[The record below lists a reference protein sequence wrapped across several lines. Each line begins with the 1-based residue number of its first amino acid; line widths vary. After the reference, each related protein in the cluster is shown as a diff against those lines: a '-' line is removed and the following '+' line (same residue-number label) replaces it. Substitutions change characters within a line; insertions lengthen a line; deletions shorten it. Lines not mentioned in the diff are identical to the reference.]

1 MKKRDTISSLGAA
14 FFALCLFCSCA
25 AGSAGGRL
33 DGVWMET
40 EQFGNHPRTVLH
52 FKGKTLRFEN
62 LFGAS
67 DTVEYR
73 VKEKD
78 DDGVTIGI
86 EYTHMVKKPG
96 GRMVERTERREF
108 LLHLE
113 NGRPILSEKEFEADG
128 RGPIIMSEYLR
139 KEDFVDGF
147 RSERKRRLNDR
158 PAAPT
163 MMRE

>member
-1 MKKRDTISSLGAA
+1 MKKRETLSSLGAA

-78 DDGVTIGI
+78 ADGVTIESYENEDVPQGTVSMRI
-86 EYTHMVKKPG
+86 PRADTVLMDGEGESTYSH
-96 GRMVERTERREF
+96 RIIRE
-108 LLHLE
+108 
-113 NGRPILSEKEFEADG
+113 I
-128 RGPIIMSEYLR
+128 
-139 KEDFVDGF
+139 V
-147 RSERKRRLNDR
+147 
-158 PAAPT
+158 AAT
-163 MMRE
+163 MKD